1 MALVVIDGSPRGDI
15 DLYDPQIVW
24 QSRTVF
30 GGLKSGTHQVEIRA
44 LGRHQP
50 ASSGNVIDL
59 EALVGH

>member
-1 MALVVIDGSPRGDI
+1 VIDGSPRGEI

-30 GGLKSGTHQVEIRA
+30 GGGLKSGAHQVEIRV

-59 EALVGH
+59 DALVGR